1 MNAKQKKKLRLL
13 LAVLAVAAALFLVL
27 RHHNTASDAADETA
41 VDTSAAAAGITAL
54 SYNNGT
60 VTLRFVREG
69 GSWYWTEDHAFP
81 LEGDRVNEI
90 AGLAGSLTPLSSI
103 APDQA
108 DALSAYGL
116 ESPMRYV
123 SVTASDG
130 TETTV
135 YLGNQSADGTYY
147 MTKSGDDGTVYV
159 IASDLVDKTAAGIND
174 MAILP
179 LLPTVMETAVK
190 QVHITAPGLDRTVTV
205 SGGVWTEGAADVSA
219 RQEITDF
226 KALLGSLGVTACVDY
241 RPSADAYG
249 LCGLGETAAKVT
261 LTYTGSTGGE
271 AQLSLTVGNARDT
284 GGGYYALVNKE
295 STIYLMSADQ
305 ASVLLAMAGSWAG

>member
-1 MNAKQKKKLRLL
+1 MNAKQKKKLYL
-13 LAVLAVAAALFLVL
+13 LAGALVVAAVLFLVL
-27 RHHNTASDAADETA
+27 RHHNAASDAARETA
-41 VDTSAAAAGITAL
+41 ADTSAAAAGITAL

-116 ESPMRYV
+116 ESPARYV

-159 IASDLVDKTAAGIND
+159 IASDLADKTAAGIND
-174 MAILP
+174 MAVLP
-179 LLPTVMETAVK
+179 ALPALTESALK
-190 QVHITAPGLDRTVTV
+190 KVHITAPGLDRTLTV
-205 SGGVWTEGAADVSA
+205 SGGVWTEGAGDVSA

-226 KALLGSLGVTACVDY
+226 KAMLGSLGVTACVDY

-249 LCGLGETAAKVT
+249 LCGLGETAAKLT
-261 LTYTGSTGGE
+261 LTYTGSAGGE

-284 GGGYYALVNKE
+284 GGGYYALVNGE